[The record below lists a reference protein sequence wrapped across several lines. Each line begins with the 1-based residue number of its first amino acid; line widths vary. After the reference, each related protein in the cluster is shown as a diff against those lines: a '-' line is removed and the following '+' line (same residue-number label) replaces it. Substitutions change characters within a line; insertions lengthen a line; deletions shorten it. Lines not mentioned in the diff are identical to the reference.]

1 MGGAADTASMYMS
14 QKELELIESMI
25 KSYNLIM
32 EIIEKKKLNE
42 NNSNYNI

>member
-1 MGGAADTASMYMS
+1 MGGVADTASMYMS